1 MQKKA
6 LIILC
11 VLVLTSSGYA
21 APPAHAAIP
30 VIDVDNITQQLKTYQ
45 ETVKVVTNTKEQ
57 VELQWRELKKLPSQ
71 ILNGY
76 KTSLING
83 WNKIQDIL
91 TKNGTVIYGT
101 TGTIS
106 DKGVPDLA
114 TAHTIYINDYFNKN
128 IPAIIGN
135 DLPETLGSARTAR
148 LITLVTL
155 MRNNADTLAAIQK
168 LMGELDGINEEI
180 QQAEEDSANAEGAMQ
195 AQQAA
200 NHIAALQLRAQN
212 IKIIIQGLQGQQ
224 QALKSQAEAQ
234 QNQNELDMQEAQGK
248 AEVAAIE
255 EMQNNDSSGFSPTY
269 DPYKGHLHFEW

>member
-57 VELQWRELKKLPSQ
+57 VELQWKELKKLPSQ

-114 TAHTIYINDYFNKN
+114 TAHTIYINDYFSKN

-148 LITLVTL
+148 LITLATL
-155 MRNNADTLAAIQK
+155 MRNNADTLSAIQK
-168 LMGELDGINEEI
+168 LMGELDSINEEI

-200 NHIAALQLRAQN
+200 NHIATLQLRAQN

-234 QNQNELDMQEAQGK
+234 QKKNELDMQEAQGK

>member
-21 APPAHAAIP
+21 APPAHEAIP

-148 LITLVTL
+148 LITLATL

-234 QNQNELDMQEAQGK
+234 QKKNELDMQEAQGK

>member
-21 APPAHAAIP
+21 APPARAAIP

-128 IPAIIGN
+128 IPGIIGN

-148 LITLVTL
+148 LITLATL

-234 QNQNELDMQEAQGK
+234 QKKNELDMQEAQGK

>member
-57 VELQWRELKKLPSQ
+57 VELQWKELKKLPSQ

-91 TKNGTVIYGT
+91 TKNGAVIYGT

-114 TAHTIYINDYFNKN
+114 TAHTIYINDYFSKN

-148 LITLVTL
+148 LITLATL
-155 MRNNADTLAAIQK
+155 MRNNADTLSAIQK
-168 LMGELDGINEEI
+168 LMGELDSINEEI

-234 QNQNELDMQEAQGK
+234 QKKNELDMQEAQGK

>member
-57 VELQWRELKKLPSQ
+57 VELQWKELKKLPSQ

-114 TAHTIYINDYFNKN
+114 TAHTIYINNYFNKN
-128 IPAIIGN
+128 IPPIIGN

-148 LITLVTL
+148 LITLATL
-155 MRNNADTLAAIQK
+155 MRNNADTLSAIQK
-168 LMGELDGINEEI
+168 LMGELDSINEEI

-234 QNQNELDMQEAQGK
+234 QKKNELDMQEAQGK

>member
-57 VELQWRELKKLPSQ
+57 VELQWKELKKLPSQ

-106 DKGVPDLA
+106 NKGVPDLA

-128 IPAIIGN
+128 IPPIIGN

-148 LITLVTL
+148 LITLATL
-155 MRNNADTLAAIQK
+155 MRNNADTLSAIQK
-168 LMGELDGINEEI
+168 LMGELDSINEEI
-180 QQAEEDSANAEGAMQ
+180 QQAEEDSANAEGAMR

-234 QNQNELDMQEAQGK
+234 QKKNELDMQEAQGK

>member
-6 LIILC
+6 LIVLC

-57 VELQWRELKKLPSQ
+57 VELQWKELKKLPSQ

-114 TAHTIYINDYFNKN
+114 TAHTIYINDYFSKN

-135 DLPETLGSARTAR
+135 NLPETLGSARTAR
-148 LITLVTL
+148 LITLATL
-155 MRNNADTLAAIQK
+155 MRNNADTLSAIQK
-168 LMGELDGINEEI
+168 LMGELDSINEEI

-234 QNQNELDMQEAQGK
+234 QKKNELDMQEAQGK

>member
-234 QNQNELDMQEAQGK
+234 QKKNELDMQEAQGK

>member
-57 VELQWRELKKLPSQ
+57 VELQWKELKKLPSQ

-128 IPAIIGN
+128 IPPIIGN
-135 DLPETLGSARTAR
+135 DLPETPGSARTAR
-148 LITLVTL
+148 LITLATL
-155 MRNNADTLAAIQK
+155 MRNNADTLSAIQK
-168 LMGELDGINEEI
+168 LMGELDSINEEI
-180 QQAEEDSANAEGAMQ
+180 QQAEEDSANAEEAMQ

-234 QNQNELDMQEAQGK
+234 QKKNELDMQEAQGK

>member
-148 LITLVTL
+148 LITLATL
-155 MRNNADTLAAIQK
+155 MRNNADTLSAIQK
-168 LMGELDGINEEI
+168 LMGELDSINKEI
-180 QQAEEDSANAEGAMQ
+180 QQTEEDSANAEGAMQ

-234 QNQNELDMQEAQGK
+234 QKKNELDMQEAQGK

>member
-57 VELQWRELKKLPSQ
+57 VELQWKELKKLPSQ

-128 IPAIIGN
+128 IPPIIGN

-148 LITLVTL
+148 LITLATL
-155 MRNNADTLAAIQK
+155 MRNNADTLSAIQK
-168 LMGELDGINEEI
+168 LMGELDSINEEI

-234 QNQNELDMQEAQGK
+234 QKKNELDMQEAQGK

-269 DPYKGHLHFEW
+269 DPYKGNLHFEW

>member
-57 VELQWRELKKLPSQ
+57 VELQWKELKKLPSQ

-106 DKGVPDLA
+106 DTGVPNLA
-114 TAHTIYINDYFNKN
+114 TAHTIYINDYFSKN

-148 LITLVTL
+148 LITLATL
-155 MRNNADTLAAIQK
+155 MRNNADTLSAIQK
-168 LMGELDGINEEI
+168 LMGELDSINEEI

-234 QNQNELDMQEAQGK
+234 QKKNELDMQEAQGK

>member
-45 ETVKVVTNTKEQ
+45 ETVKVVTNPKEQ
-57 VELQWRELKKLPSQ
+57 VELQWKELKKLPSQ

-106 DKGVPDLA
+106 DKGVPNLA
-114 TAHTIYINDYFNKN
+114 TAHTIYINDYFSKN

-148 LITLVTL
+148 LITLATL
-155 MRNNADTLAAIQK
+155 MRNNADTLSAIQK
-168 LMGELDGINEEI
+168 LMGELDSINEEI

-234 QNQNELDMQEAQGK
+234 QKKNELDMQEAQGK

>member
-30 VIDVDNITQQLKTYQ
+30 VIDVDNIMQQLKTYQ

-224 QALKSQAEAQ
+224 QALKSQADAQ
-234 QNQNELDMQEAQGK
+234 QKKNELDMQEAQGK

>member
-57 VELQWRELKKLPSQ
+57 VELQWKELKKLPSQ

-114 TAHTIYINDYFNKN
+114 TAHTIYINDYFSKN

-148 LITLVTL
+148 LITLATL
-155 MRNNADTLAAIQK
+155 MKNNADTLSAIQK
-168 LMGELDGINEEI
+168 LMGELDSINEEI

-234 QNQNELDMQEAQGK
+234 QKKNELDMQEAQGK
-248 AEVAAIE
+248 A
-255 EMQNNDSSGFSPTY
+255 
-269 DPYKGHLHFEW
+269 

>member
-6 LIILC
+6 LTILC

-148 LITLVTL
+148 LITLATL

-234 QNQNELDMQEAQGK
+234 QKKNELDMQEAQGK

>member
-45 ETVKVVTNTKEQ
+45 ETVKVVMNTKEQ
-57 VELQWRELKKLPSQ
+57 VELQWKELKKLPSQ

-114 TAHTIYINDYFNKN
+114 TAHTIYINDYFSKN

-148 LITLVTL
+148 LITLATL
-155 MRNNADTLAAIQK
+155 MRNNADTLSAIQK
-168 LMGELDGINEEI
+168 LMGELDSINEEI

-234 QNQNELDMQEAQGK
+234 QKKNELDMQEAQGK

-269 DPYKGHLHFEW
+269 DPFKGHLHFEW

>member
-57 VELQWRELKKLPSQ
+57 VELQWKELKKLPSQ

-91 TKNGTVIYGT
+91 TKNGTVINGT

-114 TAHTIYINDYFNKN
+114 TAHTIYINDYFSKN

-148 LITLVTL
+148 LITLATL
-155 MRNNADTLAAIQK
+155 MRNNADTLSAIQK
-168 LMGELDGINEEI
+168 LMGELDSINEEI

-234 QNQNELDMQEAQGK
+234 QKKNELDMQEAQGK

>member
-148 LITLVTL
+148 LITLATL
-155 MRNNADTLAAIQK
+155 MKNNADTLAAIQK

-234 QNQNELDMQEAQGK
+234 QKKNELDMQEAQGK

>member
-6 LIILC
+6 LIVLC

-57 VELQWRELKKLPSQ
+57 VELQWKELKKLPSQ

-114 TAHTIYINDYFNKN
+114 TAHTIYINDYFSKN

-148 LITLVTL
+148 LITLATL
-155 MRNNADTLAAIQK
+155 MRNNADTLSAIQK
-168 LMGELDGINEEI
+168 LMGELDSINEEI
-180 QQAEEDSANAEGAMQ
+180 QQAEEDSANAEGAMH

-234 QNQNELDMQEAQGK
+234 QKKNELDMQEAQGK

>member
-57 VELQWRELKKLPSQ
+57 VELQWKELKKLPSQ

-128 IPAIIGN
+128 IPLIIGN

-148 LITLVTL
+148 LITLATL
-155 MRNNADTLAAIQK
+155 MRNNADTLSAIQK
-168 LMGELDGINEEI
+168 LMGELDSINEEI

-234 QNQNELDMQEAQGK
+234 QKKNELDMQEAQGK

-255 EMQNNDSSGFSPTY
+255 EIQNNDSSGFSPTY

>member
-6 LIILC
+6 LIVLC

-57 VELQWRELKKLPSQ
+57 VELQWKELKKLPSQ

-114 TAHTIYINDYFNKN
+114 TAHTIYINDYFSKN

-148 LITLVTL
+148 LITLATL
-155 MRNNADTLAAIQK
+155 MRNNADTLSAIQK
-168 LMGELDGINEEI
+168 LMGELDSINEEI

-234 QNQNELDMQEAQGK
+234 QKKNELDMQEAQGK

-255 EMQNNDSSGFSPTY
+255 EMQNNDSYGFSPTY

>member
-148 LITLVTL
+148 LITLATL

-234 QNQNELDMQEAQGK
+234 QKKNELDMQEAQGK
-248 AEVAAIE
+248 AELAAIE

>member
-21 APPAHAAIP
+21 ALPAHAAIP

-135 DLPETLGSARTAR
+135 DLPETLGSARTAQ
-148 LITLVTL
+148 LITLATL

-224 QALKSQAEAQ
+224 QALKSQADAQ
-234 QNQNELDMQEAQGK
+234 QKKNELDMQEAQGK

>member
-57 VELQWRELKKLPSQ
+57 VELQWKELKKLPSQ

-106 DKGVPDLA
+106 DKGVPDLV

-128 IPAIIGN
+128 IPPIIGN

-148 LITLVTL
+148 LITLATL
-155 MRNNADTLAAIQK
+155 MRNNADTLSAIQK
-168 LMGELDGINEEI
+168 LMGELDSINEEI

-234 QNQNELDMQEAQGK
+234 QKKNELDMQEAQGK

>member
-45 ETVKVVTNTKEQ
+45 ETVKVATNTKEQ
-57 VELQWRELKKLPSQ
+57 VELQWKELKKLPSQ

-128 IPAIIGN
+128 IPPIIGN

-148 LITLVTL
+148 LITLATL
-155 MRNNADTLAAIQK
+155 MRNNADTLSAIQK
-168 LMGELDGINEEI
+168 LMGELDSINEEI

-234 QNQNELDMQEAQGK
+234 QKKNELDMQEAQGK

>member
-148 LITLVTL
+148 LITLATL

-180 QQAEEDSANAEGAMQ
+180 QQAEEDSANVEGAMQ

-234 QNQNELDMQEAQGK
+234 QKKNELDMQEAQGK

>member
-21 APPAHAAIP
+21 APPARAAIP

-148 LITLVTL
+148 LITLATL

-234 QNQNELDMQEAQGK
+234 QKKNELDMQEAQGK

>member
-21 APPAHAAIP
+21 APPANAAIP

-148 LITLVTL
+148 LITLATL

-234 QNQNELDMQEAQGK
+234 QKKNELDMQEAQGK

>member
-57 VELQWRELKKLPSQ
+57 VELQWKELKKLPSQ

-106 DKGVPDLA
+106 AKGVPDLA

-128 IPAIIGN
+128 IPPIIGN

-148 LITLVTL
+148 LITLATL
-155 MRNNADTLAAIQK
+155 MRNNADTLSAIQK
-168 LMGELDGINEEI
+168 LMGELDSINEEI

-234 QNQNELDMQEAQGK
+234 QKKNELDMQEAQGK

>member
-135 DLPETLGSARTAR
+135 DLSETLGSARTAR
-148 LITLVTL
+148 LITLATL

-234 QNQNELDMQEAQGK
+234 QKKNELDMQEAQGK

>member
-91 TKNGTVIYGT
+91 TKNGTVIYGR

-148 LITLVTL
+148 LITLATL

-234 QNQNELDMQEAQGK
+234 QKKNELDMQEAQGK

>member
-57 VELQWRELKKLPSQ
+57 VELQWKELKKLPSQ

-106 DKGVPDLA
+106 NKGVPDLA
-114 TAHTIYINDYFNKN
+114 TAHTIYINDYF
-128 IPAIIGN
+128 IEP
-135 DLPETLGSARTAR
+135 LP
-148 LITLVTL
+148 LIE
-155 MRNNADTLAAIQK
+155 A
-168 LMGELDGINEEI
+168 G
-180 QQAEEDSANAEGAMQ
+180 DS
-195 AQQAA
+195 
-200 NHIAALQLRAQN
+200 
-212 IKIIIQGLQGQQ
+212 
-224 QALKSQAEAQ
+224 
-234 QNQNELDMQEAQGK
+234 
-248 AEVAAIE
+248 
-255 EMQNNDSSGFSPTY
+255 
-269 DPYKGHLHFEW
+269 

>member
-6 LIILC
+6 LIVLC

-57 VELQWRELKKLPSQ
+57 VELQWKELKKLPSQ
-71 ILNGY
+71 ILDGY

-114 TAHTIYINDYFNKN
+114 TAHTIYINDYFSKN

-148 LITLVTL
+148 LITLATL
-155 MRNNADTLAAIQK
+155 MRNNADTLSAIQK
-168 LMGELDGINEEI
+168 LMGELDSINEEI

-234 QNQNELDMQEAQGK
+234 QKKNELDMQEAQGK

>member
-57 VELQWRELKKLPSQ
+57 VELQWKELKKLPSQ

-106 DKGVPDLA
+106 NKGVPDLA

-128 IPAIIGN
+128 IPPIIGN

-148 LITLVTL
+148 LITLATL
-155 MRNNADTLAAIQK
+155 MRNNADTLSAIQK
-168 LMGELDGINEEI
+168 LMGELDSINEEI

-234 QNQNELDMQEAQGK
+234 QKKNELDMQEAQGK

>member
-6 LIILC
+6 LIVLC

-57 VELQWRELKKLPSQ
+57 VELQWKELKKLPSQ

-106 DKGVPDLA
+106 DEGVPDLA
-114 TAHTIYINDYFNKN
+114 TAHTIYINDYFSKN

-148 LITLVTL
+148 LITLATL
-155 MRNNADTLAAIQK
+155 MRNNADTLSAIQK
-168 LMGELDGINEEI
+168 LMGELDSINEEI

-234 QNQNELDMQEAQGK
+234 QKKNELDMQEAQGK

-255 EMQNNDSSGFSPTY
+255 EMQNNDSYGFSPTY

>member
-57 VELQWRELKKLPSQ
+57 VELQWKELKKLPSQ

-106 DKGVPDLA
+106 DKGVPYLA

-128 IPAIIGN
+128 IPPIIGN

-148 LITLVTL
+148 LITLATL
-155 MRNNADTLAAIQK
+155 MRNNADTLSAIQK
-168 LMGELDGINEEI
+168 LMGELDSINEEI

-234 QNQNELDMQEAQGK
+234 QKKNELDMQEAQGK

>member
-57 VELQWRELKKLPSQ
+57 VELQWKELKKLPSQ

-114 TAHTIYINDYFNKN
+114 MAHTIYINDYFSKN

-148 LITLVTL
+148 LITLATL
-155 MRNNADTLAAIQK
+155 MRNNADTLSAIQK
-168 LMGELDGINEEI
+168 LMGELDSINEEI

-234 QNQNELDMQEAQGK
+234 QKKNELDMQEAQGK